1 VTRVVLSEEA
11 ERDALTA
18 FAFYEERRE
27 GLGERFRDHVGIAF
41 GRIQASPE
49 LSPIIYRDLRRRL
62 VERFPYAILY
72 RVYPGLVYV
81 VAIMHAKQNPA
92 IWKRRASSGEPG

>member
-11 ERDALTA
+11 EGDALTA
-18 FAFYEERRE
+18 FRFYEERRE

-49 LSPIIYRDLRRRL
+49 LSRIIYR
-62 VERFPYAILY
+62 
-72 RVYPGLVYV
+72 
-81 VAIMHAKQNPA
+81 
-92 IWKRRASSGEPG
+92 